1 MDRPSARARIRIPLA
16 LTAILL
22 AARVFA
28 APPLSDPVGAP
39 VPPGVHLEAPALYLI
54 LGPLFSIWDGASML
68 SMTRLHGFLL
78 GTVILYLAWRL
89 ARLSRAR
96 NRPFRPLR
104 ELGLLGASLL
114 GFALFLALGILW
126 HRPMLGLA
134 GAGPDQAVVDF
145 HSHTKVSHD
154 VRGTLMSGFDTR
166 ANLAWHRRAGFDA
179 VFVTDHNTI
188 APPIGVDQP
197 PFRCPGIE
205 VSAWRAHIVLLGDTL
220 PVDRDPYSRDWAGLT
235 RLLEVS
241 DSAYHAR
248 SVASLPEYERNHW
261 NRLDSLVAAGLDGF
275 EIVNASPKANELTR
289 ARRDSV
295 VALARRTGRFVV
307 GVSDHHGWGATS
319 MVWNLAPVPG
329 WRSHPD
335 RACDRILERLGHGVG
350 SVQILERHRLRADS
364 RWPALLTPLGV
375 VWETW
380 CGMTLPVTL
389 SWLVWIWGLALALGA
404 RGRGHR
410 DIIPPPQ
417 PRTS

>member
-1 MDRPSARARIRIPLA
+1 MARFRIPLA

-22 AARVFA
+22 AARALA
-28 APPLSDPVGAP
+28 APALSDPVGAP
-39 VPPGVHLEAPALYLI
+39 VPAGLHLQAPALYLL
-54 LGPLFSIWDGASML
+54 LGPLFSLWDGASML

-78 GTVILYLAWRL
+78 GTALLYLFWRAARL
-89 ARLSRAR
+89 ARHRLV
-96 NRPFRPLR
+96 RPLR
-104 ELGLLGASLL
+104 ELGLLVAGLVA
-114 GFALFLALGILW
+114 FALFLALGILW
-126 HRPMLGLA
+126 HRPMLALS
-134 GAGPDQAVVDF
+134 GAGPDLAVVDF
-145 HSHTKVSHD
+145 HSHTNVSHD
-154 VRGTLMSGFDTR
+154 VRGTLMSGFDVG

-188 APPIGVDQP
+188 APAIPLSRA

-235 RLLEVS
+235 RLLQVS

-248 SVASLPEYERNHW
+248 SVASLPEYEENHW
-261 NRLDSLVAAGLDGF
+261 TRLDGLVAAGLDGF

-295 VALARRTGRFVV
+295 IALARQAGRFVV

-319 MVWNLAPVPG
+319 MVWNLVPVPG
-329 WRSHPD
+329 WRARPD
-335 RACDRILERLGHGVG
+335 RLCDRIVGRLGHGIA

-364 RWPALLTPLGV
+364 AWPGLLTPLGL

-380 CGMTLPVTL
+380 RALTLPLTL
-389 SWLVWIWGLALALGA
+389 SWLVWIWALAFALDA
-404 RGRGHR
+404 RERRRR
-410 DIIPPPQ
+410 DIIPPPHS
-417 PRTS
+417 RTS